1 MGSLGKVLSEV
12 QMRGMWIALAI
23 ALVVGLGGPLAVLWT
38 VSEAR
43 INGSAEVITW
53 IWLAAA
59 ACIGCF
65 VGAIA
70 IVAFLPPFL
79 LGRSDRTASAVHA
92 WIGAR
97 EVRRLFGN
105 AAAAIGIPTTPEEAN
120 TWIAA
125 QPDEPRLRPLRF
137 EMLVL
142 GRRFDE
148 ARALLGTLPQTTA
161 LEGYRVVEGLALVD
175 DQELGEVDLVPV
187 RAALA
192 RIPAGIDRVEAT
204 ASLAVLEAR
213 RAVGSTDWRVP
224 LIAARQG
231 IPGHD
236 WLILARDHGGPIF
249 RILARSVVPF
259 VALLIIAI
267 ASLITL
273 LALWER

>member
-12 QMRGMWIALAI
+12 QMRGVWIALAI
-23 ALVVGLGGPLAVLWT
+23 ALVVGLTGPLAVLWT

-43 INGSAEVITW
+43 ISGSAEVVAW

-59 ACIGCF
+59 ACIGSF

-79 LGRSDRTASAVHA
+79 LGRRERTASAVHA

-97 EVRRLFGN
+97 EVRRLFGHP
-105 AAAAIGIPTTPEEAN
+105 AAAIGIPTTPDEAN
-120 TWIAA
+120 TWLAA
-125 QPDEPRLRPLRF
+125 QPDEPRLRPLRL

-142 GRRFDE
+142 SRRFDE
-148 ARALLGTLPQTTA
+148 ARALAKALPQSST
-161 LEGYRVVEGLALVD
+161 LEQYRVVEGLALVD
-175 DQELGEVDLVPV
+175 DQELGEVDLAAV

-192 RIPAGIDRVEAT
+192 RIPAGIDRVEAV

-236 WLILARDHGGPIF
+236 WLILVRDHGAPIF

-259 VALLIIAI
+259 VALLIISI
-267 ASLITL
+267 ASLMTL